1 MLISTLAE
9 STSVV
14 VRQAIVVFLA
24 SVVICCCI
32 PHRDHEVPAKETRSK
47 KVSGGKE
54 IGHILLIHGSAPFN
68 RDGQLPIKGKGIYS
82 KIAFFKKIADELE
95 KKGWRVVRYSKFG
108 VYHDR
113 VNFDEYK
120 KTDLTQI
127 MAQLRAIWSKVP
139 KTGPRIVFGWSEG
152 TLHATLLDKSQMD
165 AIILLG
171 GISTNIKDILREQ
184 LGREGKKTD
193 RK

>member
-1 MLISTLAE
+1 MSTLAE

-24 SVVICCCI
+24 SVVIGCCI

-95 KKGWRVVRYSKFG
+95 KKGWRVVRYSG
-108 VYHDR
+108 NVEHSEIHDIGSGGTGFKQL
-113 VNFDEYK
+113 VDPFK
-120 KTDLTQI
+120 K
-127 MAQLRAIWSKVP
+127 
-139 KTGPRIVFGWSEG
+139 
-152 TLHATLLDKSQMD
+152 
-165 AIILLG
+165 
-171 GISTNIKDILREQ
+171 
-184 LGREGKKTD
+184 
-193 RK
+193 